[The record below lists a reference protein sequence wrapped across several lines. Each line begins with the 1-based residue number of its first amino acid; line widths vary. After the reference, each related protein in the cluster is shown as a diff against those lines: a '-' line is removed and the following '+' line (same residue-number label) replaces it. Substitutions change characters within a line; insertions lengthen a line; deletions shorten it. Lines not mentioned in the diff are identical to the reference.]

1 MRLKL
6 RKRSSDCE
14 ADSPDL
20 SYMQWI
26 LSQVSANGW
35 AVPGVLGST
44 AALPWAYS
52 IGLWAT
58 FGHPDLAA
66 FGRPLNQLAVIVKS
80 LCLRIAD
87 DEVVSAGDEVDDV
100 CPTRL
105 AIRAIHDSWRMT
117 PLFHASDQFH
127 GYIRPPIYQ
136 VAWADA
142 DGNFPGDLRYGPRAR
157 RRPAHAVASRG
168 RPPAGSL
175 DPPGPA
181 GLTRRTAAVR
191 CVAA

>member
-1 MRLKL
+1 MSVPRRTVATMRLKL

-26 LSQVSANGW
+26 LSQVSASGW
-35 AVPGVLGST
+35 AVPGVHGGGI
-44 AALPWAYS
+44 APPWAYS

-66 FGRPLNQLAVIVKS
+66 FGRPLDQLAVIVKS
-80 LCLRIAD
+80 LCRRVAD
-87 DEVVSAGDEVDDV
+87 DEAVSAGDVLDDV
-100 CPTRL
+100 CPGML

-142 DGNFPGDLRYGPRAR
+142 DGNFPGDLRYD
-157 RRPAHAVASRG
+157 PALADAQPMLWLPVDDH
-168 RPPAGSL
+168 
-175 DPPGPA
+175 PPGPWTRL
-181 GLTRRTAAVR
+181 GLLD
-191 CVAA
+191 

>member
-6 RKRSSDCE
+6 RKRPSGCE

-35 AVPGVLGST
+35 AVPGVLGGGV
-44 AALPWAYS
+44 APAWAYS

-66 FGRPLNQLAVIVKS
+66 FGRPLDQLAVMVKA
-80 LCLRIAD
+80 LCHRVAG
-87 DEVVSAGDEVDDV
+87 DEVVSAGDVLDDV
-100 CPTRL
+100 CPSTL
-105 AIRAIHDSWRMT
+105 AI
-117 PLFHASDQFH
+117 H

-142 DGNFPGDLRYGPRAR
+142 DGNFPGDLRYD
-157 RRPAHAVASRG
+157 PALADAQPMLWLPVDDH
-168 RPPAGSL
+168 
-175 DPPGPA
+175 PPGPW
-181 GLTRRTAAVR
+181 TRLGVLA
-191 CVAA
+191 